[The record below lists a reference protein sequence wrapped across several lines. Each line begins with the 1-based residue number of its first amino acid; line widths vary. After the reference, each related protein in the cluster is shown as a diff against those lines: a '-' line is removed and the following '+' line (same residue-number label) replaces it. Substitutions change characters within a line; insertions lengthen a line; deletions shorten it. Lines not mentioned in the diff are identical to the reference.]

1 MDAFEKARQKYEKNK
16 RNNDKYRVPV
26 SLMEAPPNPIEPEVK
41 VEKVEQIPA
50 LLVPKE
56 KTKSDAV
63 IKVTVELPNGSF
75 AFSLKKRSILSNV
88 PAAKL
93 NANEFR
99 NAIVRGLE
107 PLCGRVE

>member
-26 SLMEAPPNPIEPEVK
+26 SLMESPPILEPEVK
-41 VEKVEQIPA
+41 LEKVEQIPA

-63 IKVTVELPNGSF
+63 ITVTVELPNGSF
-75 AFSLKKRSILSNV
+75 SFSLKKRSILSNV

-99 NAIVRGLE
+99 NAIMRGLE